1 MTNTTKRGSA
11 TGQRQQSIAKT
22 ARDVAA
28 RAWVRSMVQLS
39 DYVPGTMRLAEWGF
53 RSYKDKRRM
62 RRFLGERSYIS
73 SRAQVDCPGL
83 TLGPRCFIDDYV
95 TIYADPKAEGR
106 VEFADRVHVYRWSI
120 IELGAGPGSL
130 FVDSQTAI
138 QSSCVINPSGE
149 RHHHRQALHDRRQVR
164 LCLLPARSW
173 QRRAPMR
180 EQPLTSR
187 GDIVLEDDVWLG
199 LQVCV
204 MDGVTIGKGAVVG
217 AGSVVTKDIPA
228 YTVAAGVPARVI
240 RERRNEASADLAAVA
255 VSNRNELG
263 D

>member
-1 MTNTTKRGSA
+1 MTNTKKRGA
-11 TGQRQQSIAKT
+11 AAGRRQQSIAKT
-22 ARDVAA
+22 ARDVAT

-73 SRAQVDCPGL
+73 SRAQVDCPGF

-138 QSSCVINPSGE
+138 QSSCVINPLVSDIIIGKHCMIAAKCAFVSYQHEAGSIE
-149 RHHHRQALHDRRQVR
+149 R
-164 LCLLPARSW
+164 
-173 QRRAPMR
+173 PMR

>member
-1 MTNTTKRGSA
+1 MKRASSSGRRRQSA
-11 TGQRQQSIAKT
+11 AKT
-22 ARDVAA
+22 ARDVAT
-28 RAWVRSMVQLS
+28 RTWVRAMVELS
-39 DYVPGTMRLAEWGF
+39 DYVPATMRLAEWGF

-95 TIYADPKAEGR
+95 TIYADPNAEGR
-106 VEFADRVHVYRWSI
+106 VQFADRVHVYRWSI

-130 FVDSQTAI
+130 FIDSRTAI
-138 QSSCVINPSGE
+138 QSGCVINPLVSDIIIGKNCMIAAKCAFTPY
-149 RHHHRQALHDRRQVR
+149 QHDV
-164 LCLLPARSW
+164 SDW
-173 QRRAPMR
+173 QRPMR

-199 LQVCV
+199 TQVCV
-204 MDGVTIGKGAVVG
+204 LDGVTIGEGAVVG
-217 AGSVVTKDIPA
+217 AGAVVTKSIPP

-240 RERRNEASADLAAVA
+240 RDRRQSDPAAEATSD
-255 VSNRNELG
+255 R
-263 D
+263 